1 MRFALLV
8 ALSHLRSRRHDVGVS
23 AITFISMIG
32 VMVGVTALIM
42 VLAVMEGFEID
53 LRDKILGSNAHIVV
67 LQYGAGIPNYAA
79 EVAKVEASEGVAAA
93 APFVYT
99 EVMVRSEWA
108 SAGVVLKGIDPERT
122 PKVTHIVEDLTV
134 GPEGPFLAGED
145 DAEAKLAL
153 LQGLSTPAVSIS
165 QDPDDKEVIPGIVIG
180 QELADQLKVFVGD
193 RLFVINP
200 IGGGTGPM
208 GMPVPKVRPFRVA
221 GVFHSGMYE
230 YDSKWTYV
238 TIEGAQVFLES
249 GDVATG
255 IEAKVSDIDGVE
267 PIAERVQDAL
277 GASFVVKN
285 WKNLNKSLF
294 SAMKLEKVVMGLILA
309 LIVVV
314 AALNI
319 FGFLI
324 IVVVSRT
331 REISI
336 LRAMGASTGAI
347 RAIFQLEGLIIGL
360 VGTSI
365 GTVLGLAGCWALAR
379 YEFPLDTD
387 IYFVD
392 KLPVIVEPM
401 TVVVVAALAVL
412 ISWVATLYPSTMAA
426 RIDPIEGLRYE

>member
-1 MRFALLV
+1 
-8 ALSHLRSRRHDVGVS
+8 
-23 AITFISMIG
+23 
-32 VMVGVTALIM
+32 
-42 VLAVMEGFEID
+42 
-53 LRDKILGSNAHIVV
+53 
-67 LQYGAGIPNYAA
+67 
-79 EVAKVEASEGVAAA
+79 
-93 APFVYT
+93 
-99 EVMVRSEWA
+99 
-108 SAGVVLKGIDPERT
+108 
-122 PKVTHIVEDLTV
+122 
-134 GPEGPFLAGED
+134 
-145 DAEAKLAL
+145 
-153 LQGLSTPAVSIS
+153 
-165 QDPDDKEVIPGIVIG
+165 
-180 QELADQLKVFVGD
+180 
-193 RLFVINP
+193 
-200 IGGGTGPM
+200 
-208 GMPVPKVRPFRVA
+208 
-221 GVFHSGMYE
+221 MYE